1 MCILGS
7 MSIATILVVEDSQI
21 QAEVLRRFLTNHG
34 YNCIVATDGEAGLI
48 AIRAKHPDL
57 VVSDIQMPILD
68 GYEMCERIKRDPLL
82 STTPVILLTALSDPT
97 DVIKGLNAGAE
108 AYLTKPYNN
117 DSLRSQIER
126 LLHAPRDESPKADNS
141 DSLEV
146 EVNGAVYQVRAS
158 REKILQMLISTYDNA
173 VQQNLHLSKLEEDL
187 SHLNQQLESKVEAR
201 TALLAQEQK
210 RALEAESR
218 YRTLF
223 SLLPEGVGVF
233 DLDTLQFVEF
243 NDVLCGQLGYLRE
256 EFLHLT
262 LLDICLPDAGHAVLD
277 SFKQA
282 IKYPDYSF
290 TAVFRAR
297 EGALLDIEVRAKL
310 IELREKKYLNCVLR
324 DVSDINRARK
334 IERELEHKATHDVLT
349 DLPSRALLLDAITQ
363 TIHTAKRTSKTV
375 TLIAIALSRLS
386 TLSVSLGHDVSD
398 FVQIELAQR
407 LRELQPKAHMVAR
420 IHNQDFIYLVDGS
433 EDNSSIPELLARLFR
448 ATNTPFT
455 WQNTRLQLEPNIGVS
470 TYPKDAQDAASLL
483 QSTEAALYKAKEEG
497 RMGVVL
503 ASTELNEEVESLVKK
518 ESRLRAAAEND
529 EFEVYYQPR
538 VDLFTGKISGAEALI
553 RWRDPE
559 LGLIPPIE
567 FIPLAE
573 EIGLISHITNWML
586 SQVCVQQKKWLDAGI
601 KAVPVSVNLVA
612 ESFSDTKIVSLIKQ
626 LLHDN
631 NLDPRFLEVELTES
645 AAMTNAEQT
654 ITMLNSIREM
664 GVLVAIDDFGT
675 GYSSLSYLEKF
686 PIDILK
692 IDISFIREILSN
704 PHAVVIT
711 SVIIAMAKEFD
722 YLIVAEGVELEKQR
736 EFLAKHHCD
745 EGQGYLF
752 SSPISTVEFEVLL
765 KNEITY

>member
-1 MCILGS
+1 
-7 MSIATILVVEDSQI
+7 MSIATILIVEDSQI
-21 QAEVLRRFLTNHG
+21 QAEVLRRFLVNHG
-34 YNCIVATDGEAGLI
+34 YNCIVAPDGEAGLI
-48 AIRAKHPDL
+48 SIRAKRPDL
-57 VVSDIQMPILD
+57 VVSDIQMPVLD
-68 GYEMCERIKRDPLL
+68 GYQMCERVKQDPLL
-82 STTPVILLTALSDPT
+82 RSTPVILLTALSDPT

-108 AYLTKPYNN
+108 AYITKPYHN
-117 DSLRSQIER
+117 DSLHSQIER
-126 LLHAPRDESPKADNS
+126 LLRVPRDEPHPADVS
-141 DSLEV
+141 DPLDV
-146 EVNGAVYQVRAS
+146 EVNGVVYQVKAS

-173 VQQNLHLSKLEEDL
+173 VQQNLHLKKLEEDL

-218 YRTLF
+218 YKTLF

-233 DLDTLQFVEF
+233 DLDSLRFIEF
-243 NDVLCGQLGYLRE
+243 NDVLCGQLGYLRD
-256 EFLHLT
+256 EFQHLT
-262 LLDICLPDAGHAVLD
+262 LLDICSPEMSSSILD
-277 SFKQA
+277 CFKQS

-290 TAVFRAR
+290 TAVLRAR
-297 EGALLDIEVRAKL
+297 EGASVDVEVRAKL
-310 IELREKKYLNCVLR
+310 IELHEKKYLNCVLR

-363 TIHTAKRTSKTV
+363 TIHTAQRTSKTV
-375 TLIAIALSRLS
+375 TLIAIALSRLN
-386 TLSVSLGHDVSD
+386 TLSVSLGHEVSD
-398 FVQIELAQR
+398 FVQVELAQR

-433 EDNSSIPELLARLFR
+433 EDDSSIPELLTRLFR
-448 ATNTPFT
+448 ATNTPFM
-455 WQNTRLQLEPNIGVS
+455 WQNTQLQLEPNIGIS
-470 TYPKDAQDAASLL
+470 TYPKDAQDAVSLL
-483 QSTEAALYKAKEEG
+483 QSTEAAIYKAKEEG

-503 ASTELNEEVESLVKK
+503 ASTELKDEVESLVKK
-518 ESRLRAAAEND
+518 ESKLRAAVEND
-529 EFEVYYQPR
+529 EFEVFYQPR
-538 VDLFTGKISGAEALI
+538 VDLITGKISGAEALI

-559 LGLIPPIE
+559 LGLIPPFD

-573 EIGLISHITNWML
+573 EIGLITHITYWML
-586 SQVCVQQKKWLDAGI
+586 SEVCVQQKKWLDAGI
-601 KAVPVSVNLVA
+601 SAVPVSVNLVA
-612 ESFSDTKIVSLIKQ
+612 ENFSDEKIVTEIQ
-626 LLHDN
+626 RV
-631 NLDPRFLEVELTES
+631 LDQNKLEARFLEVELTES

-654 ITMLNSIREM
+654 ITLLRAIREM

-711 SVIIAMAKEFD
+711 SVIIAMAKEFG

-736 EFLAKHHCD
+736 EFLAKHQCD

-752 SSPISTVEFEVLL
+752 SPAVPTLEFEQLL
-765 KNEITY
+765 INDKTY